1 MCRYSGKNYCGT
13 VASVET
19 VGQFYHLS
27 LIITAAACGRN
38 AAAVFLLSTLIE
50 LIIASRFTRIIAFC
64 AILAF
69 FARVSK
75 YFVERFRKCKEVTTD
90 SLYSLSLDGVI
101 L

>member
-27 LIITAAACGRN
+27 LIITAAARGRN

-50 LIIASRFTRIIAFC
+50 LIIAGHFTRIIAFC
-64 AILAF
+64 AVLAF
-69 FARVSK
+69 FSPMRANISSNVSESAK
-75 YFVERFRKCKEVTTD
+75 KQPPIADIRYH
-90 SLYSLSLDGVI
+90 
-101 L
+101 